1 MAATCVANSDFGRAD
16 AGGTRTP
23 TEAEGL
29 SEDAPTGSD
38 ARGEE
43 VTTPTVTRRAGVG
56 GTPTE
61 TESVSKNASTVVWA
75 LPIDAVT
82 GVARAKDIAAGSY
95 ADTRGEE
102 VATPTEGI
110 NAVISPTREKEPV
123 EDAGFDVSGTNEI
136 PQQLESANVHIGVGP
151 KAIGSP
157 DIAPRAECPAAAA
170 SRSIEAI

>member
-16 AGGTRTP
+16 AGGTP
-23 TEAEGL
+23 TEADGL
-29 SEDAPTGSD
+29 PEVALAGSD

-43 VTTPTVTRRAGVG
+43 VTTPTATGRAGEG

-82 GVARAKDIAAGSY
+82 GVARAKDIATGSY

-102 VATPTEGI
+102 VATPIEGI
-110 NAVISPTREKEPV
+110 NAVILPTREKEQV
-123 EDAGFDVSGTNEI
+123 EDAGFDVSGANEI
-136 PQQLESANVHIGVGP
+136 AQQLESDAVHVGVRP
-151 KAIGSP
+151 KATGAP
-157 DIAPRAECPAAAA
+157 DFALRAECPEVAA
-170 SRSIEAI
+170 